1 MSWGTESYGVPS
13 WSGTRNSTTPTLF
26 EEIFP
31 EQFPVADLQI
41 QYPILEFYEILAP
54 DNTYTRVVNFGE
66 LEASATP
73 GYVTFDGNDYLSV
86 HLARSALEEAIDGSL
101 PETSVSIVDYNHAV
115 LGWVSDNDGMVGATV
130 TLYVISYDD
139 IDTPAAAASNI
150 FRVKRV
156 ISEEGPAR
164 ITFILASPAFLNL
177 TFPRTFY
184 NRHHCVHPWQD
195 RFNHDDKN
203 FCNGHSDEFELQ
215 TYQDFR
221 SATSNE
227 TEKDYGWYV
236 LNGDHPEY
244 IKIGDGLGSSTDK
257 AIIISAN
264 NAVNDLRW
272 KDANRNGVFLFK
284 KVPSSEDTDVDIC
297 IKVAIASA
305 STDDQIIGICLQADG
320 AKGYSFFWGKQKF
333 SGTERYLAR
342 ETINDTSSDTTYT
355 GTYSAFRLKRVGDSI
370 TCYVRDEDVSYRELS
385 TDAWTQ
391 KHTDTFS
398 INGDINIG
406 VVFGVEDAYPPQVSL
421 AQDLYHFR
429 FLAGGYEA
437 CNRTLSN
444 CALIKNTVQFGGY
457 LGLPDGTV
465 SW

>member
-184 NRHHCVHPWQD
+184 NRHHCV
-195 RFNHDDKN
+195 
-203 FCNGHSDEFELQ
+203 
-215 TYQDFR
+215 
-221 SATSNE
+221 
-227 TEKDYGWYV
+227 
-236 LNGDHPEY
+236 
-244 IKIGDGLGSSTDK
+244 GL
-257 AIIISAN
+257 
-264 NAVNDLRW
+264 
-272 KDANRNGVFLFK
+272 
-284 KVPSSEDTDVDIC
+284 
-297 IKVAIASA
+297 
-305 STDDQIIGICLQADG
+305 
-320 AKGYSFFWGKQKF
+320 
-333 SGTERYLAR
+333 
-342 ETINDTSSDTTYT
+342 
-355 GTYSAFRLKRVGDSI
+355 
-370 TCYVRDEDVSYRELS
+370 
-385 TDAWTQ
+385 
-391 KHTDTFS
+391 
-398 INGDINIG
+398 
-406 VVFGVEDAYPPQVSL
+406 
-421 AQDLYHFR
+421 
-429 FLAGGYEA
+429 
-437 CNRTLSN
+437 
-444 CALIKNTVQFGGY
+444 
-457 LGLPDGTV
+457 
-465 SW
+465 